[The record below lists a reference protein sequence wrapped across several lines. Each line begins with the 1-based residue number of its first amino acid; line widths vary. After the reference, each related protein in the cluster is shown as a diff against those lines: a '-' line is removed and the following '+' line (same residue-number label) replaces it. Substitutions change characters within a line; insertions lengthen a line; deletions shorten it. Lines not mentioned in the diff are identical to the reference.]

1 MGLPGVPSAESEPQ
15 TPDPPSLA
23 VIVLAAGAGTRMRSA
38 LPKPLHLLGGRPLVM
53 YPLRAAAALD
63 AQSIVVVIG
72 HQADE
77 VRRALGEGYC
87 FAEQVPQLGTAHA
100 VEMALP
106 QIPDDRAIVFV
117 MFSDTPLIRAET
129 LAEMVRTHT
138 EQGALVTI
146 LTTRLADP
154 AEYGR
159 IVRDE
164 AGRVRA
170 IVEFKQ
176 ATAAQKAINE
186 INSGVCCFA
195 GRWLRATL
203 PRVQTNPTGEKYLT
217 DLVALAL
224 EESRGDHWP
233 VATVI
238 VDEIEAMGIN
248 DRVQLAQAEA
258 ALRARTLER
267 LMRAGVTIRDP
278 QTTYVDDT
286 VAIGQDTVIEPGC
299 VLRGATVIGSGST
312 IGPYALVTD
321 SRIGDRCRV
330 VASSLDQAEMEA
342 DTDCGPFSRLRPKTR
357 IRSHAHVGSFAE
369 INRST
374 IGSHT
379 AVPHFSYL
387 GDATV
392 GEHVNVAAGTITA
405 NYDGTPVKKPTEI
418 GDRAFIGVDTLL
430 RAPVRVGNDAATGA
444 GAVVTHDV
452 PDGELVV
459 GMPARP
465 RPRRANGSTPPREE

>member
-1 MGLPGVPSAESEPQ
+1 MGMPGVPSSDTESSFPEN
-15 TPDPPSLA
+15 PSLA

-38 LPKPLHLLGGRPLVM
+38 LPKPLHPLGGRPLVM
-53 YPLRAAAALD
+53 YPLRAAEALH
-63 AQSIVVVIG
+63 ATHTVVVIG

-77 VRRALGEGYC
+77 VRAALGDHYA
-87 FAEQVPQLGTAHA
+87 FALQEPQRGTAHA
-100 VEMALP
+100 VEVALP
-106 QIPDDRAIVFV
+106 HIPEAVDVVFV
-117 MFSDTPLIRAET
+117 MFSDTPLIRTET
-129 LAEMVRTHT
+129 LAAMLRAQAEPGTR
-138 EQGALVTI
+138 ATI
-146 LTTRLADP
+146 LTTKLADP
-154 AEYGR
+154 AQYGR
-159 IVRDE
+159 IVRDDS
-164 AGRVRA
+164 GRVRA

-176 ATAAQKAINE
+176 ATDAQRAINE
-186 INSGVCCFA
+186 INSGVCCFD

-203 PRVQTNPTGEKYLT
+203 PRVQTNSTGEKYLT

-224 EESRGDHWP
+224 EDPRGDGWP
-233 VATVI
+233 VATVV

-258 ALRARTLER
+258 ALRARTLDR
-267 LMRAGVTIRDP
+267 LMRDGVTIRDP
-278 QTTYVDDT
+278 QATFIDDT
-286 VAIGQDTVIEPGC
+286 VTIGRDTVIEPGC
-299 VLRGATVIGSGST
+299 VLRGETAIGENCT
-312 IGPYALVTD
+312 IGPYALVTS

-330 VASSLDQAEMEA
+330 VASSLEQAEMEA
-342 DTDCGPFSRLRPKTR
+342 DTDCGPFSRLRPGTR
-357 IRSHAHVGSFAE
+357 IRTHAHVGSFAE

-374 IGSHT
+374 IGPHT

-405 NYDGTPVKKPTEI
+405 NYDGTPVKKRTKI

-444 GAVVTHDV
+444 GAVVTRDV

-459 GMPARP
+459 GVPARP
-465 RPRRANGSTPPREE
+465 RPRRATGATPPREE